1 MFGRQ
6 QRKQV
11 EALEEIQARL
21 AESDIRART
30 VLNDAIA
37 QIDTRLV
44 RDREEREQAE
54 LSTQAAIE
62 NSRSLISAQAID
74 LGRLMD
80 QVANTCALVVRRLE
94 DDRSDR
100 RALAEAIDRLAQLP
114 AAPVDAREHALGGT
128 IFAASEIADHSEP
141 PQVKTSEIDLRD
153 PSAAEHI
160 WTYGE
165 GASEILDP
173 RPHGNT

>member
-6 QRKQV
+6 QRKHV
-11 EALEEIQARL
+11 EALEEIHEELVA
-21 AESDIRART
+21 ADVRART

-37 QIDTRLV
+37 QIDGRLA
-44 RDREEREQAE
+44 RDREDRERAQ
-54 LSTQAAIE
+54 LSTEAAVE
-62 NSRSLISAQAID
+62 NARSLINAQATD
-74 LGRLMD
+74 LGHLME
-80 QVANTCALVVRRLE
+80 QVANTCALVVQRLE

-141 PQVKTSEIDLRD
+141 PQVNMNEIDLRD
-153 PSAAEHI
+153 PSAIEHR

-165 GASEILDP
+165 PTSEILDP